1 MISDST
7 HSPAASATKDEAHA
21 PESQAPEQPTPNNA
35 WVRFAEEG
43 SFGSITGSGFRVW
56 GGDE

>member
-7 HSPAASATKDEAHA
+7 HPPTAPSTKDETHA
-21 PESQAPEQPTPNNA
+21 LESQASKQPTRNNA
-35 WVRFAEEG
+35 WVRLVEEG
-43 SFGSITGSGFRVW
+43 SFGSITGSDFRVW